1 MSTPTYNGTRSA
13 LHAVAESL
21 LAGPQHRRS
30 GTIRLAVTDD
40 GFSTL
45 RMDGDVRRIAVEGAD
60 LVVDT
65 TAGRRRTPL
74 AGTLGSLAGQVG
86 LDLGA
91 PQGVYTVVNRQDP
104 ANGISVDPDD
114 VVTVLGALARGD
126 AALRRAGALEVGE
139 SAPAPVLWPEHFDVG
154 VAIDGVN
161 LGVSPGDG
169 HIAEPYAYV
178 GPPSPRHGEFWNQ
191 PFGAAR
197 PLSEMPELESL
208 VDWFALGLAA
218 ARHDPP
224 A

>member
-1 MSTPTYNGTRSA
+1 MSTAAYDATRSA

-30 GTIRLAVTDD
+30 GTIRLAVTDN

-45 RMDGDVRRIAVEGAD
+45 PIDGDVRRIAVEGAD

-65 TAGRRRTPL
+65 TAGERRSPL
-74 AGTLGSLAGQVG
+74 RGTLGSLADQVG

-91 PQGVYTVVNRQDP
+91 PQGVYTVVHDQAP
-104 ANGISVDPDD
+104 TTGISVAPDD
-114 VVTVLGALARGD
+114 LVKVLGSLARGD
-126 AALRRAGALEVGE
+126 AALRRVGALEVGE

-154 VAIDGVN
+154 VTIDEVN
-161 LGVSPGDG
+161 LGVSAGDG

-178 GPPSPRHGEFWNQ
+178 GPPSPRLGAFWNQ

-197 PLSEMPELESL
+197 PLAELPDVASV
-208 VDWFALGLAA
+208 VDWFVLGLGA